1 MEKEKKGKGKLS
13 KGEFSLLITNLLWM
27 MAIYFVTIY
36 LAENRGIVLPY
47 QICTGAYC
55 ALAILLAFVR
65 AYFSGK
71 IVSKKEGEGRT
82 DKQILLSRKLLLFV
96 IPLIAVLLIDIVDL
110 FVVEYFKQMLSTVL

>member
-1 MEKEKKGKGKLS
+1 MEKENKKNKKLS
-13 KGEFSLLITNLLWM
+13 KGEFSLLLINFLWM
-27 MAIYFVTIY
+27 VAVYFFCIF
-36 LAENRGIVLPY
+36 LAESRSLILPY

-55 ALAILLAFVR
+55 AAAIILATAS

-82 DKQILLSRKLLLFV
+82 DAQIALSKKLVLFA

-110 FVVEYFKQMLSTVL
+110 FVVEYFKQMLSTAL